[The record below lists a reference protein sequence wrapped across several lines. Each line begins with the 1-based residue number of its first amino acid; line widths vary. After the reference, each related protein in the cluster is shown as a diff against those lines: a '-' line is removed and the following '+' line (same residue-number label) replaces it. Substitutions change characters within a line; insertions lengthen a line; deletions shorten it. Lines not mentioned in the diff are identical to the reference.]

1 MEKVAIIGTGIAGM
15 AAAWLLNQHY
25 DITVFEQNDYVGGH
39 TNTFT
44 LDENGREIPI
54 DTGFIVFNKQNYPNL
69 LKLFRK
75 LEVPYKPTNMSFSV
89 QHKPERLEYNG
100 SGFNGI
106 FGQRRNLLR
115 PRFYR
120 MLSDI
125 VRFNKES
132 VAVLDEPAYADYTI
146 SDYTAERRFGTDFLE
161 KYLLP
166 MNSAIWSTPPEK
178 SLEFPMLTLVRFF
191 RNHGLLG
198 ANTHFRW
205 FTVENGSKTYREK
218 LIASYRSRIVT
229 NSKIVEVETFNG
241 FVKLKDESGQS
252 HKFDKVLIAAHG
264 DQALKML
271 KNPAPAQKEL
281 LSKFSYQP
289 NKVTLHTD
297 TSVMPQRK
305 RVWSAWNYRIE
316 GKNGH
321 WTTSTVYN
329 MNILQSLPTSTDYL
343 LSVNDPGNI
352 DPSKVIMET
361 WYDHPVFNLEAI
373 KAQPK
378 LPSLNEDS
386 PLYFCGSYFGY
397 GFHEDALK
405 SGIEAAE
412 KLAGRKLWN

>member
-15 AAAWLLNQHY
+15 AAAWLLNDHCKV
-25 DITVFEQNDYVGGH
+25 TVFEQNNYVGGH

-44 LDENGREIPI
+44 VPEDGREIPI

-69 LKLFRK
+69 LKLFQK

-89 QHKPERLEYNG
+89 QHKPEKLEFNG

-132 VAVLDEPAYADYTI
+132 VAVLEDPGYAGYTIKDYTTEKQFG
-146 SDYTAERRFGTDFLE
+146 SDFME

-191 RNHGLLG
+191 KNHGLLG
-198 ANTHFRW
+198 MNSHFQW
-205 FTVENGSKTYREK
+205 YTVENGSQTYKEK
-218 LIASYRSRIVT
+218 LIAPFRDRIIT
-229 NSKIVEVETFNG
+229 NSKITEIETGEG
-241 FVKLKDESGQS
+241 FVAVTNQQGETR
-252 HKFDKVLIAAHG
+252 KFDKVLIAAHG

-271 KNPAPAQKEL
+271 KNPDPQQQDM

-297 TSVMPQRK
+297 TSVMPKRK

-316 GKNGH
+316 GKNGQ
-321 WTTSTVYN
+321 WKTSTVYN
-329 MNILQSLPTSTDYL
+329 MNILQSLPTATDYM

-373 KAQPK
+373 ESQQGLKR
-378 LPSLNEDS
+378 LNGQG

>member
-15 AAAWLLNQHY
+15 AASWLLHDKY
-25 DITVFEQNDYVGGH
+25 DITVFEQNNYVGGH
-39 TNTFT
+39 TNTYKVE
-44 LDENGREIPI
+44 ENGRNIPI
-54 DTGFIVFNKQNYPNL
+54 DTGFIVFNEQNYPNL
-69 LKLFRK
+69 LKLFTK
-75 LEVPYKPTNMSFSV
+75 LDVPFKPTRMSFSV
-89 QHKPERLEYNG
+89 QHKPEQLEFNG

-132 VAVLDEPAYADYTI
+132 VAVLEDPGYANYTIKDYT
-146 SDYTAERRFGTDFLE
+146 TEKQFGADFLE

-178 SLEFPMLTLVRFF
+178 SLEFPLLTLVRFF
-191 RNHGLLG
+191 KNHGLLG
-198 ANTHFRW
+198 VNSHFQW
-205 FTVENGSKTYREK
+205 FTAENGSQTYRDKLIEPFQHKIITNSQIIGVEK
-218 LIASYRSRIVT
+218 LDNEIMIKNRT
-229 NSKIVEVETFNG
+229 GKTW
-241 FVKLKDESGQS
+241 
-252 HKFDKVLIAAHG
+252 KFDKVIIATHG

-271 KNPAPAQKEL
+271 QNPDSDQKEI

-297 TSVMPQRK
+297 DTVMPKRK
-305 RVWSAWNYRIE
+305 RIWSAWNYRIE

-329 MNILQSLPTSTDYL
+329 MNMLQGLPTKTNYM

-352 DPSKVIMET
+352 EPSKVIFET

-373 KAQPK
+373 NAQPALK
-378 LPSLNEDS
+378 RLNDHG
-386 PLYFCGSYFGY
+386 PMYFCGSYFGY

-412 KLAGRKLWN
+412 KLTGRKLWN